1 MESRGSAPAIRIM
14 QCYAGIRPS
23 PSQRLGFF
31 MFTRRGTMFVG
42 NDRRITMDRN
52 ILLQKLKENLDTHQ
66 TEFTQA
72 LANWKDAARA
82 YAVDVLER
90 VNLNDFSDLS
100 FTVPR
105 PQDSSNEIN
114 RAIEMVEYST
124 ELEIVLDENT
134 FRQWVSGEWS
144 FRNRLHES
152 LFASS
157 EYVGNLRKK

>member
-1 MESRGSAPAIRIM
+1 
-14 QCYAGIRPS
+14 
-23 PSQRLGFF
+23 
-31 MFTRRGTMFVG
+31 MFVG

-66 TEFTQA
+66 GEYATA
-72 LANWKDAARA
+72 LKEWKDAASA
-82 YAVDVLER
+82 FAVDLLER
-90 VNLNDFSDLS
+90 VNKEDFTDLAFMIS
-100 FTVPR
+100 R

-124 ELEIVLDENT
+124 QLEIVLDENT

-152 LFASS
+152 MMSS
-157 EYVGNLRKK
+157 AAYVGGLRKK